1 MLKSDEN
8 EILVLDTDD
17 GGKVTLAIHLD
28 NVLHHQRPAHS
39 TRTSVVIASGHQCI
53 ADLPRPAKSHSTLSK
68 PKLCKVREM
77 VDLLEKTMA
86 YRGTDGQNVYR
97 MFNWNSKVIC
107 HVAAHVYDIS

>member
-1 MLKSDEN
+1 ME
-8 EILVLDTDD
+8 
-17 GGKVTLAIHLD
+17 GKLPLQYTLTMCCIIRD
-28 NVLHHQRPAHS
+28 PRIVP
-39 TRTSVVIASGHQCI
+39 GHQWSLHQDI
-53 ADLPRPAKSHSTLSK
+53 SALQIYPVPRPAKSHSTLSK